1 MLSYFKNLI
10 FFLKKNQNQNQN
22 QNLNN
27 NFKDIKIISNNEIL
41 NKNFLRKDRIFI

>member
-10 FFLKKNQNQNQN
+10 FFFKNKKN

-27 NFKDIKIISNNEIL
+27 NFKDIKIISNNELL
-41 NKNFLRKDRIFI
+41 NNNFLLRLRERSFI

>member
-1 MLSYFKNLI
+1 MNMLSYFKNLI
-10 FFLKKNQNQNQN
+10 FFLKKNQNQN